1 MAARSRSRASCR
13 RDSTLPVPG
22 TFGISTRAEFWTY
35 LDPLGKDQSPTQGI
49 YFVYARRK
57 PGVTLAQAL
66 ADAKRVAAEIAAL
79 EPKTHSGYTADL
91 VDLGEITFRGLRS
104 TFALLFAAAGLLLLI
119 ACANVAT
126 LLLARSVARSRET
139 AIRVA
144 LGASRSHL
152 AMRYLVE
159 GGIVALAGA
168 AAGVA
173 LSVPLVALLVAAGS
187 GYLPYAEEIAIDW
200 KVSAFAFAM
209 ALAASVLASLA
220 PLWQATRTAPNAVL
234 SEGVRASAG
243 AQARRVSRA
252 LVVAEIALAF
262 ALLAMSA
269 ILIVHVRD
277 LSRVPTGLNP
287 DGLLTFSLTLPGQAA
302 NSGQRTQLQKR
313 LLEAVRAAPGVAD
326 ATFANQLP
334 LGGCC
339 QGGTVHVEGRPA
351 ADDTRRVSFVF
362 TTPSYQTTM
371 AMALRAGRFLAEAD
385 LPKDDID
392 MRRRGQSGGR
402 QSLLARPRPDWR
414 IRTVEP
420 VRRHSL
426 PGRRRGR

>member
-1 MAARSRSRASCR
+1 M
-13 RDSTLPVPG
+13 
-22 TFGISTRAEFWTY
+22 
-35 LDPLGKDQSPTQGI
+35 
-49 YFVYARRK
+49 
-57 PGVTLAQAL
+57 
-66 ADAKRVAAEIAAL
+66 
-79 EPKTHSGYTADL
+79 
-91 VDLGEITFRGLRS
+91 
-104 TFALLFAAAGLLLLI
+104 FAAAGLLLLI

-152 AMRYLVE
+152 ALRYLVE

-168 AAGVA
+168 AVGVA
-173 LSVPLVALLVAAGS
+173 LSVPLVALLVSAGS

-200 KVSAFAFAM
+200 KVSAFAFVM

-262 ALLAMSA
+262 AMLAMSA

-287 DGLLTFSLTLPGQAA
+287 DGLLTFSLTLPVQAA
-302 NSGQRTQLQKR
+302 DSGQRTQLQKR
-313 LLEAVRAAPGVAD
+313 LLDAVRTAPGVAA

-334 LGGCC
+334 LGAAVRAERS
-339 QGGTVHVEGRPA
+339 TSRAVRRP
-351 ADDTRRVSFVF
+351 
-362 TTPSYQTTM
+362 TT
-371 AMALRAGRFLAEAD
+371 RAGSASCSPR
-385 LPKDDID
+385 PPI
-392 MRRRGQSGGR
+392 RRRW
-402 QSLLARPRPDWR
+402 PWR
-414 IRTVEP
+414 CA
-420 VRRHSL
+420 
-426 PGRRRGR
+426 PGDS